1 MSAPQDAVLLQLAY
15 YFVSKHQYR
24 FVSTAKNQDEVW
36 LSNPLHPTYPI
47 IRISNNTLSSTYF
60 DKERIKLIYQAI
72 SSHISTEAKLLDIHT
87 YDEPLQE
94 ADEDFIQAI
103 VHPNQEVIEELEETF
118 NDIKEAVLPVK
129 NPQTDY
135 QRMVSRINELHQSG
149 AKKMRQLSRK
159 DMPWISILFGALTM
173 GIFLAITM
181 LNLRFGNTLG
191 EPNETSVGLAIL
203 FGAHYKA
210 FVLANHE
217 YWRFLTAGFV
227 HIDFFHILINSI
239 ALMNL
244 GFITEKIFGKV
255 RFSLILFGSII
266 MGTWFVFVAQ
276 GNGVTLGSSAG
287 LYGLMGALLVYT
299 FETGSIRQPIVRSQF
314 TRILMINL
322 FISFL
327 PGISLFGHLGGFVG
341 GILLAILLSKN
352 DKWKTLRT
360 NTIISLIGLIA
371 VLGIYTAQPKD
382 LDRLYLGTDQ
392 MVITMVR
399 ELGFEGY
406 ANQLQASLNKFY
418 GGQ

>member
-1 MSAPQDAVLLQLAY
+1 
-15 YFVSKHQYR
+15 
-24 FVSTAKNQDEVW
+24 
-36 LSNPLHPTYPI
+36 
-47 IRISNNTLSSTYF
+47 
-60 DKERIKLIYQAI
+60 
-72 SSHISTEAKLLDIHT
+72 
-87 YDEPLQE
+87 
-94 ADEDFIQAI
+94 
-103 VHPNQEVIEELEETF
+103 
-118 NDIKEAVLPVK
+118 
-129 NPQTDY
+129 
-135 QRMVSRINELHQSG
+135 
-149 AKKMRQLSRK
+149 
-159 DMPWISILFGALTM
+159 
-173 GIFLAITM
+173 
-181 LNLRFGNTLG
+181 
-191 EPNETSVGLAIL
+191 
-203 FGAHYKA
+203 
-210 FVLANHE
+210 
-217 YWRFLTAGFV
+217 
-227 HIDFFHILINSI
+227 
-239 ALMNL
+239 
-244 GFITEKIFGKV
+244 
-255 RFSLILFGSII
+255 